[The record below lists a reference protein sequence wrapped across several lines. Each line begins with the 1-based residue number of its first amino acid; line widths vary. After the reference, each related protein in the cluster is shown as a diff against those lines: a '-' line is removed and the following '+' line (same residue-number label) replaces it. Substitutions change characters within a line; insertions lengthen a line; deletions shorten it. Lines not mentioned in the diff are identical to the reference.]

1 MKVYIN
7 GRFLSQERSGVQYF
21 ASGIVPELMN
31 LYPEAV
37 LLSPKKIAHDSR
49 LNHQKIGF
57 LNGVLWEQISLPFFL
72 LGKKDHLLIN
82 LCNSAPLFL
91 TNNIVTIHDLA
102 FEQKGKN
109 WFKGDFKKWYQFLI
123 PRICKSARLIFTVS
137 SFSKK
142 EIEKHYMINAER
154 IKVIPNGILD
164 IKTPETKNVE
174 PAYLLITSINDPR
187 KNANWILKNMDIISA
202 NGYKLVMI
210 KNNSKVFRDIN
221 IEENANIQI
230 KKYLSDEAYIELLK
244 NASALLYPSEY
255 EGFGIPIL
263 ESLIVGTPVI
273 ASNLG
278 VFQESFGTLP
288 IYFEQGNKTSFEKA
302 IQKIKDSKISVE
314 DQQQLK
320 ERFNFKR
327 SVQEMVKQIDA
338 LKI

>member
-37 LLSPKKIAHDSR
+37 LLSPKKIAHDSK

-57 LNGVLWEQISLPFFL
+57 LNGVLWEQISLPLFL

-91 TNNIVTIHDLA
+91 TNNIVTVHDLA
-102 FEQKGKN
+102 FEQKDKK
-109 WFKGDFKKWYQFLI
+109 WFNSNFKKWYQFLI
-123 PRICKSARLIFTVS
+123 PRICKSAKLIFTVS

-142 EIEKHYMINAER
+142 EIEKHYTISAER
-154 IKVIPNGILD
+154 IKVITNGILE
-164 IKTPETKNVE
+164 IKTPEIKKTE
-174 PAYLLITSINDPR
+174 FPYLLITSINDPR
-187 KNANWILKNMDIISA
+187 KNVSWIIQNMDLISA

-210 KNNSKVFRDIN
+210 KNNSKIFADIN
-221 IEENANIQI
+221 LTSNPNIQV
-230 KKYLSDEAYIELLK
+230 KEYLSDEAYLELLK

-273 ASNLG
+273 ASNLE

-288 IYFEQGNKTSFEKA
+288 IYFEQGNKVSFEKA
-302 IQKIKDSKISVE
+302 IEKIQDSKISVE

-327 SVQEMVKQIDA
+327 SAQEMVKQIDA